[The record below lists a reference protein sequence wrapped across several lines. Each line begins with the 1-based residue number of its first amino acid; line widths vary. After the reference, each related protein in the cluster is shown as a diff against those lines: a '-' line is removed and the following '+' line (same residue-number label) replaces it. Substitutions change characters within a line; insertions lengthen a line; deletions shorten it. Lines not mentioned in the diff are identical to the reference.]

1 MFKILLYTFKALNCL
16 APVYLSDL
24 LKLYQP
30 NRSLRSE
37 QKSLLTKPIT
47 RTKLYGNRRFDYV
60 SAALWNDLP
69 TDIRNATSVTQFKK
83 YLKTY
88 LFRAAFY

>member
-1 MFKILLYTFKALNCL
+1 MFKIFLYTFKALNCL

-24 LKLYQP
+24 LKLYEP
-30 NRSLRSE
+30 CRSLRSQ
-37 QKSLLTKPIT
+37 QKSLLIKPTT
-47 RTKLYGNRRFDYV
+47 RTKLYGNRRFDYA

-69 TDIRNATSVTQFKK
+69 KELKNATSVNQFKK